1 MSELEEARARLKAI
15 AEGRRV
21 PQGISIEE
29 AKQRL
34 RAADPAIDISDLL
47 QALHRGEN
55 LQKAAAAVMVETLS
69 DPEVVHYWSPIL
81 ARLVQALLP
90 ATARAS
96 SKETADKRGRA

>member
-15 AEGRRV
+15 AEGHHV
-21 PQGISIEE
+21 PKGISIEE
-29 AKQRL
+29 AKQQL
-34 RAADPAIDISDLL
+34 RAADPAIDISDVL

-81 ARLVQALLP
+81 VGLVQTLLP
-90 ATARAS
+90 AMTPAP
-96 SKETADKRGRA
+96 SKEAADKSETA